1 MTPSDDKLLQLYMD
15 GFPSDSKE
23 YAAYFISS
31 VPEENIVTFEM
42 DGKLVSACY
51 IVKKRALLFDCNIEV
66 DYLSAVSTL
75 SAYRGRGLVSNV
87 IKPALCKMRNG
98 NAVFAALYPFDYN
111 YYLRYGFVNASYC
124 GKTLICGGK
133 DYKIKKAEACDK
145 NELKKIYD
153 VFSEKFNFFE
163 VYDESFFES
172 YIQELAIDDGAIYI
186 AYDKKNKPFA
196 FSAIDNGSMAKHA
209 FLNCGAFKK
218 INYFKGMTCENFSA
232 GKSAYVQMRIVNV
245 EKFLESDIFRNKKTS
260 FTIKVSDDI
269 ISENNGVFVSEFSKG
284 KRRVYKTDEKALKN
298 SDKKYDVTS
307 LANAFFK
314 GEWPFNPPKTLFMD
328 KY

>member
-1 MTPSDDKLLQLYMD
+1 
-15 GFPSDSKE
+15 
-23 YAAYFISS
+23 
-31 VPEENIVTFEM
+31 
-42 DGKLVSACY
+42 
-51 IVKKRALLFDCNIEV
+51 
-66 DYLSAVSTL
+66 
-75 SAYRGRGLVSNV
+75 
-87 IKPALCKMRNG
+87 
-98 NAVFAALYPFDYN
+98 
-111 YYLRYGFVNASYC
+111 
-124 GKTLICGGK
+124 
-133 DYKIKKAEACDK
+133 
-145 NELKKIYD
+145 
-153 VFSEKFNFFE
+153 
-163 VYDESFFES
+163 
-172 YIQELAIDDGAIYI
+172 
-186 AYDKKNKPFA
+186 
-196 FSAIDNGSMAKHA
+196 MAKHA

-314 GEWPFNPPKTLFMD
+314 GEWPFKTPKTLFMD